1 MQKSICKLPENTLI
15 FNKKIDTIYMLK
27 DEFSCGKERLIMK
40 LFCKIFLSILT
51 ALCVFKG
58 LQLLIDFLY
67 DKYGKR
73 YIQSEEF

>member
-1 MQKSICKLPENTLI
+1 MS
-15 FNKKIDTIYMLK
+15 YR
-27 DEFSCGKERLIMK
+27 KERLIMK
-40 LFCKIFLSILT
+40 LFCKIFASILA